1 MKWRVFTTLLAVIF
15 VLVPVPVSAGF
26 ESEEITEGYYLV
38 SFELSTWTKGGVLDT
53 QDRVDGK
60 LIKKTHRLC
69 LQENYRY
76 LRFPQL
82 QEVARDK
89 ALRAAWLE
97 KSKEFADESGWE
109 KWVENNFSSETHSA
123 RKIVLFT
130 MAPGDDLELCRK
142 KLK

>member
-1 MKWRVFTTLLAVIF
+1 MRRKISTALLTAIS
-15 VLVPVPVSAGF
+15 VLSPLPVCAGF
-26 ESEEITEGYYLV
+26 EHEEITEGYYLV
-38 SFELSTWTKGGVLDT
+38 SYELSAWTRGGVLDT

-60 LIKKTHRLC
+60 LIKGTHKLC
-69 LQENYRY
+69 LKEKYGY

-82 QEVARDK
+82 QEVARNE

-123 RKIVLFT
+123 RKIVLLT